1 MQLTTLIIDYSMLK
15 VDAETCW
22 GGYVQFS
29 DEKNAA
35 QNESFTESAVAEP
48 KQPQH

>member
-1 MQLTTLIIDYSMLK
+1 MDYGKLK

-22 GGYVQFS
+22 GGYVQLS
-29 DEKNAA
+29 DDTNAA

-48 KQPQH
+48 KQQQQQQH